1 MIKVTINGASGKM
14 GTKVSNLI
22 KNDSS
27 LIECFD
33 DISCADLVIDFAH
46 PSSTKK
52 ILKKCVTAKKPI
64 IIGTTGFTNDD
75 LNEIREA
82 ANSIPIVLAANM
94 SKGVFYLKK
103 SLASFI
109 SDNQDKLRCLIE
121 ETHHLEKIDKPSG
134 TAIEL
139 KKFIIEHDDNNFIQD
154 VKIKSNRV
162 ADIFGTHKIMF
173 CSDNGTVCFSHEAL
187 SRGIFA
193 EGAITCAKSID
204 FNKPNLYSFEDI
216 INWNNSFKIP
226 IFFIEYSNF

>member
-1 MIKVTINGASGKM
+1 MIKVMINGASGKM

-22 KNDSS
+22 KNDSF
-27 LIECFD
+27 LVECND
-33 DISCADLVIDFAH
+33 DISCSDLVIDFSQ

-64 IIGTTGFTNDD
+64 IIGTTGFTSDD

-94 SKGVFYLKK
+94 SRGIFYLKK

-109 SDNQDKLRCLIE
+109 HNNQEELKCYIE
-121 ETHHLEKIDKPSG
+121 ETHHLEKVDKPSG

-154 VKIKSNRV
+154 IQIKSNRV
-162 ADIFGTHKIMF
+162 ANIFGTHKVMF
-173 CSDNGTVCFSHEAL
+173 CSDNGIVCFS
-187 SRGIFA
+187 
-193 EGAITCAKSID
+193 
-204 FNKPNLYSFEDI
+204 P
-216 INWNNSFKIP
+216 
-226 IFFIEYSNF
+226 

>member
-33 DISCADLVIDFAH
+33 DISCSDLVIDFSQ

-52 ILKKCVTAKKPI
+52 ILKKCVAAKKPI

-94 SKGVFYLKK
+94 SKGIFYLKK

-109 SDNQDKLRCLIE
+109 NNNQEKLRCLIE

-139 KKFIIEHDDNNFIQD
+139 KKFIIEHDNNNFIQD
-154 VKIKSNRV
+154 LKIKSNRV

-193 EGAITCAKSID
+193 EGAITCAKSIG

-216 INWNNSFKIP
+216 IN
-226 IFFIEYSNF
+226 

>member
-14 GTKVSNLI
+14 GKKVSNLI
-22 KNDSS
+22 KNDSF
-27 LIECFD
+27 LVECSD
-33 DISCADLVIDFAH
+33 DISCSDIVIDFSQ

-52 ILKKCVTAKKPI
+52 ILKKCVEAKKPI
-64 IIGTTGFTNDD
+64 IIGTTGFNNDD
-75 LNEIREA
+75 LKDIRDA
-82 ANSIPIVLAANM
+82 ANSIPIVLASNM
-94 SKGVFYLKK
+94 SRGIIYLKK

-109 SDNQDKLRCLIE
+109 HNNQDKLKCFIE
-121 ETHHLEKIDKPSG
+121 ETHHLEKVDKPSG

-162 ADIFGTHKIMF
+162 ADIFGAHKIMF

-187 SRGIFA
+187 SREIFA

-216 INWNNSFKIP
+216 IN
-226 IFFIEYSNF
+226 

>member
-22 KNDSS
+22 KNDSF
-27 LIECFD
+27 LVECFD
-33 DISCADLVIDFAH
+33 DISCSDLVIDFSQ

-52 ILKKCVTAKKPI
+52 ILKKCVVEKKPI
-64 IIGTTGFTNDD
+64 IIGTTGFSDND
-75 LNEIREA
+75 LKEIREA

-94 SKGVFYLKK
+94 SRGIFYLKN

-109 SDNQDKLRCLIE
+109 HNNQDKLRCFIE
-121 ETHHLEKIDKPSG
+121 ETHHIEKVDKPSG

-139 KKFIIEHDDNNFIQD
+139 KKFITEHDNNNFIQD
-154 VKIKSNRV
+154 IKIKSYRV
-162 ADIFGTHKIMF
+162 ANIFGTHKIMF
-173 CSDNGTVCFSHEAL
+173 CSDNRTICFSHEAL
-187 SRGIFA
+187 SRKIFA

-216 INWNNSFKIP
+216 IN
-226 IFFIEYSNF
+226 

>member
-22 KNDSS
+22 KNDSF
-27 LIECFD
+27 LVECND
-33 DISCADLVIDFAH
+33 DISCSDLVIDFSH

-52 ILKKCVTAKKPI
+52 ILKKCVAAKKPI

-94 SKGVFYLKK
+94 SKGIFYLKK

-109 SDNQDKLRCLIE
+109 NNNQDKLRCLIE

-162 ADIFGTHKIMF
+162 ANIFGTHKIMF

-187 SRGIFA
+187 SREIFA

-216 INWNNSFKIP
+216 IN
-226 IFFIEYSNF
+226 

>member
-27 LIECFD
+27 LVECFD
-33 DISCADLVIDFAH
+33 DISCSDLVIDFSQ
-46 PSSTKK
+46 PSSTKT
-52 ILKKCVTAKKPI
+52 ILKKCVAAKKPI

-82 ANSIPIVLAANM
+82 ANLIPIVLAANM
-94 SKGVFYLKK
+94 SRGMIYLKK

-109 SDNQDKLRCLIE
+109 HHNQDKLKCYIE
-121 ETHHLEKIDKPSG
+121 EIHHLEKVDKPSG

-139 KKFIIEHDDNNFIQD
+139 KKFITEHDNNNFIQD
-154 VKIKSNRV
+154 INIKSYRV
-162 ADIFGTHKIMF
+162 ANIFGTHKIMF
-173 CSDNGTVCFSHEAL
+173 CSDNGTICFSHEAL
-187 SRGIFA
+187 SRKIFA
-193 EGAITCAKSID
+193 EGAIMCAKSIN

-216 INWNNSFKIP
+216 IN
-226 IFFIEYSNF
+226 

>member
-27 LIECFD
+27 LVECFD
-33 DISCADLVIDFAH
+33 DISCSDLVIDFSQ

-52 ILKKCVTAKKPI
+52 ILKKCVAAKKPI

-82 ANSIPIVLAANM
+82 ANLIPIVLAANM
-94 SKGVFYLKK
+94 SRGMIYLKK
-103 SLASFI
+103 SLTSFI
-109 SDNQDKLRCLIE
+109 QNNQDKLKCYIE
-121 ETHHLEKIDKPSG
+121 EIHHLEKVDKPSG

-139 KKFIIEHDDNNFIQD
+139 KKFITEHDKNNFIQD
-154 VKIKSNRV
+154 IKIKSYRV
-162 ADIFGTHKIMF
+162 ANIFGTHKIMF
-173 CSDNGTVCFSHEAL
+173 CSDNGTICFSHEAL
-187 SRGIFA
+187 SRKIFA
-193 EGAITCAKSID
+193 EGAIMCAKSKN

-216 INWNNSFKIP
+216 IN
-226 IFFIEYSNF
+226 

>member
-22 KNDSS
+22 KNDSF
-27 LIECFD
+27 LVECFD
-33 DISCADLVIDFAH
+33 DISYSDLVIDFSQ

-52 ILKKCVTAKKPI
+52 ILKKCVAEKKPI
-64 IIGTTGFTNDD
+64 IIGTTGFSDND
-75 LNEIREA
+75 LKEIREA

-94 SKGVFYLKK
+94 SRGIFYLKN

-109 SDNQDKLRCLIE
+109 HNNQDKLRCFIE
-121 ETHHLEKIDKPSG
+121 ETHHIEKVDKPSG

-139 KKFIIEHDDNNFIQD
+139 KKFITEHDNNNFIQD
-154 VKIKSNRV
+154 IKIKSYRV
-162 ADIFGTHKIMF
+162 ANIFGTHKIMF
-173 CSDNGTVCFSHEAL
+173 CSDNRTICFSHEAL
-187 SRGIFA
+187 SRKIFA

-216 INWNNSFKIP
+216 IN
-226 IFFIEYSNF
+226 

>member
-22 KNDSS
+22 KNDSF
-27 LIECFD
+27 LVECFD
-33 DISCADLVIDFAH
+33 DISYSDLVIDFSQ

-52 ILKKCVTAKKPI
+52 ILKKCVAEKKPI
-64 IIGTTGFTNDD
+64 IIGTTGFSDND
-75 LNEIREA
+75 LKEIREA

-94 SKGVFYLKK
+94 SRGIFYLKN

-109 SDNQDKLRCLIE
+109 HNNQDKLRCFIE
-121 ETHHLEKIDKPSG
+121 ETHHIEKVDKPSG

-139 KKFIIEHDDNNFIQD
+139 KKFITEHDNNNFIQD
-154 VKIKSNRV
+154 INIKSYRV
-162 ADIFGTHKIMF
+162 ANIFGTHKIMF
-173 CSDNGTVCFSHEAL
+173 CSDNGTICFSHEAL
-187 SRGIFA
+187 SRKIFA

-216 INWNNSFKIP
+216 IN
-226 IFFIEYSNF
+226 

>member
-27 LIECFD
+27 LVECFN
-33 DISCADLVIDFAH
+33 DIPCSDLVIDFSH

-52 ILKKCVTAKKPI
+52 ILKKCVAAKKPI

-75 LNEIREA
+75 LNEIREV

-109 SDNQDKLRCLIE
+109 NNNQEKLRCLIE

-139 KKFIIEHDDNNFIQD
+139 KKFIIEHDNNNFIQD
-154 VKIKSNRV
+154 LKIKSNRV

-187 SRGIFA
+187 SRKIFA

>member
-27 LIECFD
+27 LVECFN
-33 DISCADLVIDFAH
+33 DISCSDLVIDFSH

-52 ILKKCVTAKKPI
+52 ILKKCVAAKKPI

-109 SDNQDKLRCLIE
+109 NDNQDKLRCLIE

-139 KKFIIEHDDNNFIQD
+139 KKFIIEHDDNNFIHD

-173 CSDNGTVCFSHEAL
+173 CSDNRTICFSHEAL
-187 SRGIFA
+187 SRKIFA

-216 INWNNSFKIP
+216 IN
-226 IFFIEYSNF
+226 

>member
-27 LIECFD
+27 LVECFD
-33 DISCADLVIDFAH
+33 DISCSDLVIDFSQ
-46 PSSTKK
+46 PSSTKT
-52 ILKKCVTAKKPI
+52 ILKKCVAAKKPI

-94 SKGVFYLKK
+94 SKGIFYLKK

-109 SDNQDKLRCLIE
+109 HNNQDKLRCFIE

-154 VKIKSNRV
+154 IQIKSNRV
-162 ADIFGTHKIMF
+162 ANIFGTHKVMF
-173 CSDNGTVCFSHEAL
+173 CSDNGIVCFSHEAL
-187 SRGIFA
+187 SRKIFA
-193 EGAITCAKSID
+193 EGAITCAKSIE

-216 INWNNSFKIP
+216 IN
-226 IFFIEYSNF
+226 

>member
-1 MIKVTINGASGKM
+1 MIKVMINGASGNM

-22 KNDSS
+22 KNDSF
-27 LIECFD
+27 LVECND
-33 DISCADLVIDFAH
+33 DISCSDLVIDFSQPCA
-46 PSSTKK
+46 TKK

-64 IIGTTGFTNDD
+64 IIGTTGFTNDE

-94 SKGVFYLKK
+94 SRGIFYLKK

-109 SDNQDKLRCLIE
+109 HNNQDKLRCFIE
-121 ETHHLEKIDKPSG
+121 ETHHLEKVDKPSG

-173 CSDNGTVCFSHEAL
+173 CSENETVCFSHEAL
-187 SRGIFA
+187 SREIFA

-216 INWNNSFKIP
+216 IN
-226 IFFIEYSNF
+226 

>member
-94 SKGVFYLKK
+94 SKGIFYLKK

-109 SDNQDKLRCLIE
+109 NNNQEKLRCLIE

-139 KKFIIEHDDNNFIQD
+139 KKFIIEHDNNNFIQD
-154 VKIKSNRV
+154 LKIKSNRV

-193 EGAITCAKSID
+193 EGAITCAKSIG